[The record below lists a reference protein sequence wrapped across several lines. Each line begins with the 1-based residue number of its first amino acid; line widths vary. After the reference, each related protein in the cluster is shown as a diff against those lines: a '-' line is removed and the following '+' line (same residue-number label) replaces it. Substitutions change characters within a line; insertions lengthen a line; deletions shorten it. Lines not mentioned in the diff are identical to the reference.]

1 MLFAGRGAFLLLSM
15 PVTSCVVTGTALRD
29 AIRSLLAIKKTH
41 FPSSSPL
48 CRQGIKPI
56 RPADGLFCSG
66 IVAAALWTNNARGT
80 KGSTGYAGSIHHD
93 ATREV
98 GDAPALKTKKTP
110 IVGVFLFDDPR
121 GQYLR
126 GHGRT
131 GNVMD
136 RRSSP
141 PSAPLARPAQ
151 SADGARRTRT
161 WIQRSRSSAARSS
174 SPVVISRQT
183 SPGSS
188 SSRPR
193 TPASSISVKRR
204 PSGLRRRP

>member
-1 MLFAGRGAFLLLSM
+1 M

-29 AIRSLLAIKKTH
+29 AIRSLLAIKKAH

-48 CRQGIKPI
+48 CRQAIKPI

-66 IVAAALWTNNARGT
+66 IVRQLYSSMDKQARGT
-80 KGSTGYAGSIHHD
+80 QGSTGYAGPIRHD

-110 IVGVFLFDDPR
+110 IAGAFLFDDPR
-121 GQYLR
+121 EQYLR

-131 GNVMD
+131 GNVMA

-174 SPVVISRQT
+174 APVVISRQT

>member
-80 KGSTGYAGSIHHD
+80 KGSTGYAGPIRHD

-110 IVGVFLFDDPR
+110 IAGAFLFDDPR

-136 RRSSP
+136 RRSPLLYPLLSP
-141 PSAPLARPAQ
+141 GQLNQQTGRAGQGPGSSVPAAPPHGRPLL
-151 SADGARRTRT
+151 
-161 WIQRSRSSAARSS
+161 SS
-174 SPVVISRQT
+174 SPDRRVPAAPPAG
-183 SPGSS
+183 PGH
-188 SSRPR
+188 RLHPYR
-193 TPASSISVKRR
+193 
-204 PSGLRRRP
+204 

>member
-1 MLFAGRGAFLLLSM
+1 M

-29 AIRSLLAIKKTH
+29 AIRSLLAIKKAN

-66 IVAAALWTNNARGT
+66 IVATALWPNNACGAQ
-80 KGSTGYAGSIHHD
+80 GSTGYAGPIRHD
-93 ATREV
+93 GSREV
-98 GDAPALKTKKTP
+98 GNAPALKQKTP
-110 IVGVFLFDDPR
+110 IAGIFLFDDPR

-131 GNVMD
+131 RDVMD

-141 PSAPLARPAQ
+141 HPVPSPGRSQ
-151 SADGARRTRT
+151 SEDGARRTRT

-193 TPASSISVKRR
+193 TAASSISVKRR